1 MTMNQETMDKKQ
13 FEETDTMKNKKTF
26 THLHVHSGYSIQNVT
41 TSMNLAIDKAIAD
54 GMEAIALTDHGNLFG
69 IVPFYKECRRKGIKP
84 ILGMEA
90 YVARRTRHDK
100 ELPIDRG
107 GEHLIL
113 LAKNRQG
120 YQNLMKLSF
129 IAYVEG
135 YYYRPRVDKGLLEK
149 YREGLIALSGCL
161 GGEICQKIMADDLE
175 GAEAAARWYKEVFG
189 EDYYLEVERHPA
201 AAAKERAEVYDN
213 QVKCNAE
220 ILRIG
225 QKLGIRVVATNDVH
239 FLNEEDAEAQDM
251 LICLN
256 TRRDIDDP
264 NRMRYTRQE
273 WLKTDAEMRALFSD
287 IPEAIET
294 TAEIAAKVEEYELT
308 DGDALSHMPVSY
320 ADGKVQLEQLA
331 REGMRKYY
339 GDNPLPAIQ
348 QRLQEELD
356 NITRAPRQVDYIL
369 LVREI
374 VQAAREMGCCVGA
387 GRSTAPSSLVLYCLG
402 ITAADPIK
410 YGLFERYMTGHSS
423 ESLSD
428 IILDFDLDG
437 QRQVMEYLIKR
448 FGKERAA
455 YVADFVGMTPVAAFK
470 DVARVLHYP
479 LPETL
484 KVARMIPDKPGMSFK
499 QAYKENP
506 ELAALRHSAKSG
518 LARIFDVAERIEGCV
533 RATHEH
539 PYLLLLDN
547 KPLIESVPL
556 MPQEKDPFAPP
567 QPNEEDSFTAQ
578 YDKEAIEY
586 LNLFKMMICGLKPL
600 SIIRMCL
607 ENVRKKH
614 GICIDLEE
622 IPLDDQATFE
632 LFAQGR
638 TAGIYQFQSSGIKRH
653 LRALQPVCFE
663 DLVAL
668 YCLHIPGAMKW
679 IPKYVKRK
687 RGEERFDYLHP
698 MLAPILGSTY
708 GIPVYD
714 NQALRLFREIAGFS
728 PEMAME
734 ALKEGRRKGD
744 NLEEWERKFSE
755 GCRSNADFVEG
766 CKAHGKDVDATIQK
780 IWRVL
785 SNYGVW
791 LFMRS
796 HAVAFVLNSYRM
808 AYLKAHYPLEFRAA
822 KAHYARAKD
831 RTL

>member
-149 YREGLIALSGCL
+149 YREGLIVLSGCL

-308 DGDALSHMPVSY
+308 DGDVLSHMPVSY
-320 ADGKVQLEQLA
+320 ANGEVQLEQLA

-339 GDNPLPAIQ
+339 GDTPLPAIQ

-356 NITRAPRQVDYIL
+356 DIARDPRQVDYIL

-402 ITAADPIK
+402 ITAVDPIK
-410 YGLFERYMTGHSS
+410 YDLIERYITRYPS
-423 ESLSD
+423 EGVSE

-448 FGKERAA
+448 LGKERAA
-455 YVADFVGMTPVAAFK
+455 YVADFVGMTPLIAFK

-484 KVARMIPDKPGMSFK
+484 KVARMIPDKPGMSFE

-506 ELAALRHSAKSG
+506 ELAALRRSAEPV
-518 LARIFDVAERIEGCV
+518 LARIFDTVERIVGYEK
-533 RATHEH
+533 RMHEH

-556 MPQEKDPFAPP
+556 IPQED
-567 QPNEEDSFTAQ
+567 DSFTAQ

-638 TAGIYQFQSSGIKRH
+638 TIGIYPFQPLDMKRH

-698 MLAPILGSTY
+698 MLAPIFGSTY

-728 PEMAME
+728 PEMALE

>member
-1 MTMNQETMDKKQ
+1 MTMNQETVDKKQ
-13 FEETDTMKNKKTF
+13 FEETDTMKNKKPF

-273 WLKTDAEMRALFSD
+273 WLKTDAEMRALFCD

-308 DGDALSHMPVSY
+308 DGDVLSHMPVSY
-320 ADGKVQLEQLA
+320 ANGEVQLEQLA

-339 GDNPLPAIQ
+339 GDTPLPAIQ

-356 NITRAPRQVDYIL
+356 DIARDPRQVDYIL

-387 GRSTAPSSLVLYCLG
+387 GRGTAPSSLVLYCLG
-402 ITAADPIK
+402 ITAVDPIK
-410 YGLFERYMTGHSS
+410 YDLIERYITRYPS
-423 ESLSD
+423 EGVSE

-448 FGKERAA
+448 LGKERAA
-455 YVADFVGMTPVAAFK
+455 YVADFVGMTPLIAFK

-484 KVARMIPDKPGMSFK
+484 KVARMIPDKPGMSFE

-506 ELAALRHSAKSG
+506 ELAALRRSAEPV
-518 LARIFDVAERIEGCV
+518 LARIFDTVERIVGYEK
-533 RATHEH
+533 RMHEH

-556 MPQEKDPFAPP
+556 IPQED
-567 QPNEEDSFTAQ
+567 DSFTAQ

-638 TAGIYQFQSSGIKRH
+638 TIGIYPFQPLDMKRH

-698 MLAPILGSTY
+698 MLAPIFGSTY

-728 PEMAME
+728 PEMALE

>member
-1 MTMNQETMDKKQ
+1 MTMNQETVDKKQ
-13 FEETDTMKNKKTF
+13 FEETDTMKNKKPF

-149 YREGLIALSGCL
+149 YREGLIVLSGCL

-308 DGDALSHMPVSY
+308 DGDVLSHMPVSY
-320 ADGKVQLEQLA
+320 ANGEVQLEQLA
-331 REGMRKYY
+331 REGMRKYC
-339 GDNPLPAIQ
+339 GDTPLPAIQ

-356 NITRAPRQVDYIL
+356 DIARDPRQVDYIL

-402 ITAADPIK
+402 ITAVDPIK
-410 YGLFERYMTGHSS
+410 YDLIERYITRYPS
-423 ESLSD
+423 EGVSE

-448 FGKERAA
+448 LGKERAA
-455 YVADFVGMTPVAAFK
+455 YVADFVGMTPLIAFK

-484 KVARMIPDKPGMSFK
+484 KVARMIPDKPGMSFE

-506 ELAALRHSAKSG
+506 ELAALRRSAEPV
-518 LARIFDVAERIEGCV
+518 LARIFDTVERIVGYEK
-533 RATHEH
+533 RMHEH

-556 MPQEKDPFAPP
+556 IPQED
-567 QPNEEDSFTAQ
+567 DSFTAQ

-638 TAGIYQFQSSGIKRH
+638 TIGIYPFQPLDMKRH

-698 MLAPILGSTY
+698 MLAPIFGSTY

-728 PEMAME
+728 PEMALE

-808 AYLKAHYPLEFRAA
+808 AYMKAHYPLEFRAA

>member
-13 FEETDTMKNKKTF
+13 FEETDTMKNKKPF

-41 TSMNLAIDKAIAD
+41 TSMNLAIDKAITD

-149 YREGLIALSGCL
+149 YREGLIVLSGCL

-239 FLNEEDAEAQDM
+239 FLNEEDAEAQDV

-256 TRRDIDDP
+256 TRIDIDDP

-320 ADGKVQLEQLA
+320 ANGEVQLEQLA

-339 GDNPLPAIQ
+339 GDTPLPAIQ

-356 NITRAPRQVDYIL
+356 DIARAPRQVDYIL

-402 ITAADPIK
+402 ITAVDPIK

-423 ESLSD
+423 ESISE

-470 DVARVLHYP
+470 DVARMLHYP

-499 QAYKENP
+499 QAYRENP
-506 ELAALRHSAKSG
+506 ELEALRHSLFDLLSHHYQPIF
-518 LARIFDVAERIEGCV
+518 ARIALSR
-533 RATHEH
+533 
-539 PYLLLLDN
+539 
-547 KPLIESVPL
+547 S
-556 MPQEKDPFAPP
+556 DP
-567 QPNEEDSFTAQ
+567 
-578 YDKEAIEY
+578 
-586 LNLFKMMICGLKPL
+586 
-600 SIIRMCL
+600 
-607 ENVRKKH
+607 
-614 GICIDLEE
+614 
-622 IPLDDQATFE
+622 
-632 LFAQGR
+632 
-638 TAGIYQFQSSGIKRH
+638 
-653 LRALQPVCFE
+653 
-663 DLVAL
+663 
-668 YCLHIPGAMKW
+668 
-679 IPKYVKRK
+679 
-687 RGEERFDYLHP
+687 
-698 MLAPILGSTY
+698 
-708 GIPVYD
+708 
-714 NQALRLFREIAGFS
+714 
-728 PEMAME
+728 
-734 ALKEGRRKGD
+734 
-744 NLEEWERKFSE
+744 
-755 GCRSNADFVEG
+755 
-766 CKAHGKDVDATIQK
+766 
-780 IWRVL
+780 
-785 SNYGVW
+785 
-791 LFMRS
+791 
-796 HAVAFVLNSYRM
+796 
-808 AYLKAHYPLEFRAA
+808 
-822 KAHYARAKD
+822 
-831 RTL
+831 

>member
-13 FEETDTMKNKKTF
+13 FEETDTMKNKKPF

-41 TSMNLAIDKAIAD
+41 TNMNLAIDKAIAD

-149 YREGLIALSGCL
+149 YREGLIVLSGCL

-308 DGDALSHMPVSY
+308 DGDVLSHMPVSY
-320 ADGKVQLEQLA
+320 ANGEVQLEQLA

-339 GDNPLPAIQ
+339 GDTPLPAIQ

-356 NITRAPRQVDYIL
+356 DIARDPRQVDYIL

-402 ITAADPIK
+402 ITAVDPIK
-410 YGLFERYMTGHSS
+410 YDLIERYITRYPS
-423 ESLSD
+423 EGVSE

-448 FGKERAA
+448 LGKERAA
-455 YVADFVGMTPVAAFK
+455 YVADFVGMTPLIAFK

-484 KVARMIPDKPGMSFK
+484 KVARMIPDKPGMSFE

-506 ELAALRHSAKSG
+506 ELAALRRSAEPV
-518 LARIFDVAERIEGCV
+518 LARIFDTVERIVGYEK
-533 RATHEH
+533 RMHEH

-556 MPQEKDPFAPP
+556 IPQED
-567 QPNEEDSFTAQ
+567 DSFTAQ

-638 TAGIYQFQSSGIKRH
+638 TIGIYPFQPLDMKRH

-698 MLAPILGSTY
+698 MLAPIFGSTY

-728 PEMAME
+728 PEMALE

>member
-13 FEETDTMKNKKTF
+13 FEETDTMKNKKPF

-149 YREGLIALSGCL
+149 YREGLIVLSGCL

-213 QVKCNAE
+213 QVKCNAG

-308 DGDALSHMPVSY
+308 DGDVLSHMPVSY
-320 ADGKVQLEQLA
+320 ANGEVQLEQLA

-339 GDNPLPAIQ
+339 GDTPLPAIQ

-356 NITRAPRQVDYIL
+356 DIARDPRQVDYIL

-402 ITAADPIK
+402 ITAVDPIK
-410 YGLFERYMTGHSS
+410 YDLIERYITRYPS
-423 ESLSD
+423 EGVSE

-448 FGKERAA
+448 LGKERAA
-455 YVADFVGMTPVAAFK
+455 YVADFVGMTPLIAFK

-484 KVARMIPDKPGMSFK
+484 KVARMIPDKPGMSFE

-506 ELAALRHSAKSG
+506 ELAALRRSAEPV
-518 LARIFDVAERIEGCV
+518 LARIFDTVERIVGYEK
-533 RATHEH
+533 RMHEH

-556 MPQEKDPFAPP
+556 IPQED
-567 QPNEEDSFTAQ
+567 DSFTAQ

-638 TAGIYQFQSSGIKRH
+638 TIGIYPFQPLDMKRH

-698 MLAPILGSTY
+698 MLAPIFGSTY

-728 PEMAME
+728 PEMALE